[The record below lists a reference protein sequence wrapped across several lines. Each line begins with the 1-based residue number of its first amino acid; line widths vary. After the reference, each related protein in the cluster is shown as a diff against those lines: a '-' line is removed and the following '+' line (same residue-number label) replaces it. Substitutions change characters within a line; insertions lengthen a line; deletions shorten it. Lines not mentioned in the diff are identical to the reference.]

1 VDPPSQTVLVVDDD
15 PSIRLLCRVNLE
27 FEGCTVHEAGSL
39 DEARAELER
48 GDIDVV
54 LLDVHV
60 GSRDGAELLTE
71 IKRDHPGLP
80 VALLTGSADHPVVE
94 GSQADAV
101 LFKPFTLEQL
111 TQTVRA
117 LTAQAAGMA
126 G

>member
-1 VDPPSQTVLVVDDD
+1 VEAPSQTVLVVDDD

-27 FEGCTVHEAGSL
+27 LEGCTVREAGSL
-39 DEARAELER
+39 DQARAEIGR
-48 GDIDVV
+48 GGVEVV

-60 GSRDGAELLTE
+60 GSRDGAELLEE
-71 IKRDHPGLP
+71 IRRDHPGLP
-80 VALLTGSADHPVVE
+80 VAMLTGSADHPAVE
-94 GSQADAV
+94 GNKADAV

-111 TQTVRA
+111 TGTVRA